1 MGFKELFHKDTILK
15 YVFPLLFLI
24 ALLITIYFI
33 VNKREKNIDITYKDE
48 VLEQTVDSAPPE
60 SLYVYVAGGVVNPG
74 VYSLEKGA
82 IVSDA
87 IKRAGGFSQDV
98 DMSMVEKSLNLAQRV
113 TDGMKVYIPKKGD
126 SELSLVDTLENS
138 GKININKASKEQLM
152 SLSGIGEAYSKK
164 IIEGRPYSSIDDLVK
179 RRIIP
184 QSTYEK
190 IKDQI
195 TI

>member
-1 MGFKELFHKDTILK
+1 
-15 YVFPLLFLI
+15 
-24 ALLITIYFI
+24 
-33 VNKREKNIDITYKDE
+33 
-48 VLEQTVDSAPPE
+48 VDSAPPE

-126 SELSLVDTLENS
+126 SDLSLVDTLENS

-152 SLSGIGEAYSKK
+152 SLNGIGEAYSKK

>member
-48 VLEQTVDSAPPE
+48 VLEQTVDSATPE

-126 SELSLVDTLENS
+126 SDLSLVDTLENS

-152 SLSGIGEAYSKK
+152 SLNGIGEAYSKK